1 MSVRIEEDLCIGC
14 GVCVSTCPDVFEL
27 NDEGKAI
34 VISEDYSACDVED
47 VAESCPVDA
56 IIVEE

>member
-1 MSVRIEEDLCIGC
+1 MTVRIEEDLCIGC

-27 NDEGKAI
+27 NDEGKATI
-34 VISEDYSACDVED
+34 ISKDYSACDVKD